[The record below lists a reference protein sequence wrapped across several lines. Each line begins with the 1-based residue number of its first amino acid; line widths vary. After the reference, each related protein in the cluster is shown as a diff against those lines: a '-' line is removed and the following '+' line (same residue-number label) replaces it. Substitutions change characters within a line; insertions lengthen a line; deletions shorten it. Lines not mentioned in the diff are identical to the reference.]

1 MRTAFFH
8 TLAELA
14 KVDQRIILLTAD
26 LGYLAIEPFADKFP
40 DRFINV
46 GVAEQNMVGMAT
58 GLAEAGFIPF
68 TYSISPFSTL
78 RPYEFI
84 RNGPIAHQLPVR
96 IIGVGGGVDYSTNGL
111 THYGL
116 EDIGVMR
123 TQPGISIIIPADAA
137 QVRSAL
143 MATWNR
149 SEPIFYR
156 LGKGEQDQIPN
167 LNGHFELGKVD
178 ILNSGDD
185 LIIFS
190 VGSITKE
197 VLSARDILMDQ
208 GIFPMLVL
216 ISSLNFEYPQEIA
229 ELVSHYSLA
238 ISVEDHYVN
247 NGLGSMISEIIA
259 ENNLMCQLIRCGF
272 KTTPDGLTG
281 SKKYIYQKNMLS
293 ANELAN
299 TITHAINKQHSKNSH
314 RS

>member
-1 MRTAFFH
+1 MRTTFFRA
-8 TLAELA
+8 LAELA
-14 KVDQRIILLTAD
+14 KVDQRIMLLTAD
-26 LGYLAIEPFADKFP
+26 LGYLAIEPFANEFP

-68 TYSISPFSTL
+68 TYSISPFSTI

-84 RNGPIAHQLPVR
+84 RNGPIAHHLPVR
-96 IIGVGGGVDYSTNGL
+96 IIGVGGGVDYGIDGL

-116 EDIGVMR
+116 EDIGIMR

-143 MATWNR
+143 LATWDR

-156 LGKGEQDQIPN
+156 LGKGGQDQIPN
-167 LNGHFELGKVD
+167 LNGNFEFGKVD

-185 LIIFS
+185 LIIFT
-190 VGSITKE
+190 VGNITKE
-197 VLSARDILMDQ
+197 VLSARDILMSR

-216 ISSLNFEYPQEIA
+216 ISSLSFEYPQEIA
-229 ELVSHYSLA
+229 ELISHYSLA

-247 NGLGSMISEIIA
+247 SGLGSMISEIIA
-259 ENNLMCQLIRCGF
+259 ESNLMCKLIRCGF

-281 SKKYIYQKNMLS
+281 SKNYIHKKNRLS
-293 ANELAN
+293 AHELAN
-299 TITHAINKQHSKNSH
+299 TIMLSINK
-314 RS
+314 